1 MSRLIQKYNSNID
14 ENSVSNIA
22 TQLDLPFLLV
32 KLLFC
37 RGIDNILA
45 IQEYLGLKHK
55 QSYDPFLLYNMQLL
69 CDRIYLARD
78 LEQKVVVFGDYD
90 CDGVCSTAM
99 LTNYLNSIGM
109 SIVAHLPSRY
119 EHGYGLKIESLI
131 EIIQKHSPQLVV
143 TCDCGI
149 SNIKEVKWLNEQG
162 IDIIVTDHHQPPSVL
177 PDCIVVNPKIP
188 NCEYPDKYLCG
199 AGIVLK
205 IIMALGGNPM
215 DYIDLACV
223 ATIGDIV
230 PLLDENRLIVKRGLH
245 ALNNLHH
252 NKGLKLLI
260 QHLQITNINESDIAF
275 KIVPRINV
283 LGRLGEANLA
293 LQLLTSD
300 DTTQLNKIIQDIEA
314 YNDTR
319 KLLCQQQYNQ
329 ALSMLDNGG
338 LFDNFILLISDEWK
352 KGLTG
357 ILSSQLSNQFLRPSF
372 VLAYDKDN
380 IYKATCRSISSIN
393 IVELLESAKDM
404 LLEYGGH
411 SQAAGFAIHKDNIK
425 KFEEHIRQKLST
437 VDIDM
442 VDNKCEY
449 DLQLQVSDINTQFVS
464 KLQLMS
470 PFGIGNP
477 EPVFRIDANTVQSST
492 IKTIHTKLDIQG
504 LKVLKF
510 FDKNPLQILGE
521 HSKSFVV
528 NLRISSFG
536 KNSVEGF
543 LNSVHSQTIY
553 TDDLVSNTVFV
564 LNHCLKG
571 DSIPKYTQIE
581 LFDIIKLVK
590 NKFGTLV
597 VCSNRYNY
605 NIIKGLPIP
614 NIVESDF
621 VYIDTNNFSK
631 IVLSPILQHM
641 SLGCFDTIIFD
652 NIPYN
657 LKMISYINTVS
668 NAKVFVCNL
677 NTPLPQFD
685 LSRTVLGDVYNAV
698 VSLKK
703 EHEQLD
709 NKLVPIARDLLHLS
723 QIAYTKYQISP
734 IQFVFGF
741 SVFSELGIVNTIQSQ
756 PLQYSVANQ
765 KTNLNSSTIY
775 QDFVDIC
782 NNNIQKD

>member
-1 MSRLIQKYNSNID
+1 
-14 ENSVSNIA
+14 
-22 TQLDLPFLLV
+22 
-32 KLLFC
+32 
-37 RGIDNILA
+37 
-45 IQEYLGLKHK
+45 
-55 QSYDPFLLYNMQLL
+55 
-69 CDRIYLARD
+69 
-78 LEQKVVVFGDYD
+78 
-90 CDGVCSTAM
+90 
-99 LTNYLNSIGM
+99 
-109 SIVAHLPSRY
+109 
-119 EHGYGLKIESLI
+119 
-131 EIIQKHSPQLVV
+131 
-143 TCDCGI
+143 
-149 SNIKEVKWLNEQG
+149 
-162 IDIIVTDHHQPPSVL
+162 
-177 PDCIVVNPKIP
+177 
-188 NCEYPDKYLCG
+188 
-199 AGIVLK
+199 
-205 IIMALGGNPM
+205 
-215 DYIDLACV
+215 
-223 ATIGDIV
+223 
-230 PLLDENRLIVKRGLH
+230 
-245 ALNNLHH
+245 
-252 NKGLKLLI
+252 
-260 QHLQITNINESDIAF
+260 
-275 KIVPRINV
+275 
-283 LGRLGEANLA
+283 
-293 LQLLTSD
+293 
-300 DTTQLNKIIQDIEA
+300 
-314 YNDTR
+314 
-319 KLLCQQQYNQ
+319 
-329 ALSMLDNGG
+329 
-338 LFDNFILLISDEWK
+338 
-352 KGLTG
+352 
-357 ILSSQLSNQFLRPSF
+357 
-372 VLAYDKDN
+372 
-380 IYKATCRSISSIN
+380 
-393 IVELLESAKDM
+393 
-404 LLEYGGH
+404 
-411 SQAAGFAIHKDNIK
+411 
-425 KFEEHIRQKLST
+425 
-437 VDIDM
+437 
-442 VDNKCEY
+442 
-449 DLQLQVSDINTQFVS
+449 
-464 KLQLMS
+464 MS